1 MHEISENQFLDEWK
15 WTSNKNG
22 KDTFSRHLGLTL
34 REKSNCLEGLT
45 SCTGSAFHKKI
56 ILEPTILKFGKY

>member
-34 REKSNCLEGLT
+34 KEKSNCLEGIA
-45 SCTGSAFHKKI
+45 SAVQVLLSIKK
-56 ILEPTILKFGKY
+56 